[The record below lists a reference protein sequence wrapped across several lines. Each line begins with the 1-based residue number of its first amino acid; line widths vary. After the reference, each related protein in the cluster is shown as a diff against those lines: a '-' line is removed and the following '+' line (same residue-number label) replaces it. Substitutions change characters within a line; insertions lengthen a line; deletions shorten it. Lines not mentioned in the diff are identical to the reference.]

1 MRRRSVEP
9 GRHRRRETG
18 ALEPRYPRRFEPRGR
33 QRRICDERQRHRGD
47 RDRPSRPVPFAVG
60 PQDRDEEQEHER
72 KERKPDD
79 DHGLCGGRDQREQG
93 KVAEEIPIGAGI
105 GDHHRWVRRLAER
118 GSTED
123 RREQHDA
130 GDRDRRHDGVAPG
143 GIGPERD
150 ASCEQLAVTRAIAG
164 AVHALPRDRRLR
176 DAALDDEVQ
185 VYAEEPE
192 DRRRD
197 QENVRRVEARERRA
211 ADVRSCN
218 DQRHKPTADHGRL
231 RCLFGCDDDGPE
243 RVLIP
248 PQELPGECHR
258 ERAEEEQRS

>member
-1 MRRRSVEP
+1 
-9 GRHRRRETG
+9 
-18 ALEPRYPRRFEPRGR
+18 
-33 QRRICDERQRHRGD
+33 
-47 RDRPSRPVPFAVG
+47 
-60 PQDRDEEQEHER
+60 
-72 KERKPDD
+72 
-79 DHGLCGGRDQREQG
+79 
-93 KVAEEIPIGAGI
+93 
-105 GDHHRWVRRLAER
+105 WVRRRAER

-176 DAALDDEVQ
+176 YAALDDEVQ
-185 VYAEEPE
+185 VYAEKPE

-218 DQRHKPTADHGRL
+218 DPRYKPTGAHWLLPCLCGCVDDGSGRL
-231 RCLFGCDDDGPE
+231 
-243 RVLIP
+243 LIR
-248 PQELPGECHR
+248 PQELPGE
-258 ERAEEEQRS
+258 